1 MTITH
6 ILVTSH
12 IYLVGTQVKVLRPF
26 GQKVE
31 GGLELEAVPEQVD
44 PGKDVETWKIL
55 IVNNS
60 KILRGNLWYVKK
72 TTSKLRCL
80 MGSQIMGSIGFWDQI
95 YPNGQVPNN
104 CFIPNFSLK
113 TN

>member
-1 MTITH
+1 MINACSINSKNIKDSLVTLH
-6 ILVTSH
+6 ILVTLYILVMSHTLVTLHIQVTSQFLVTSH
-12 IYLVGTQVKVLRPF
+12 IYLVRTQVKVLRPF

-72 TTSKLRCL
+72 K
-80 MGSQIMGSIGFWDQI
+80 
-95 YPNGQVPNN
+95 
-104 CFIPNFSLK
+104 
-113 TN
+113 